1 MKTTA
6 TNAHSTTNVFFAI
19 QGSCAKELVNTKS
32 HLHLIKGTSACD
44 PQNNFGEVRFEMP
57 QKGATQINNSYTVR
71 KQTSD
76 IYNPFFSLKSI
87 FVYTLA
93 LIIFAISFCG
103 IEANYRAH
111 VYHTSVSNITKQTIT
126 VHAQDTLWDLAST
139 HHIEGLSQQQTVD
152 WIVATNNLSNTQL
165 QPGMKLVVAMAS

>member
-6 TNAHSTTNVFFAI
+6 TNTHSSNNVFFAI

-32 HLHLIKGTSACD
+32 HLHLIEGTSARD
-44 PQNNFGEVRFEMP
+44 LQNNFGEVRFAIP
-57 QKGATQINNSYTVR
+57 QKNVVQINNSSSVR

-76 IYNPFFSLKSI
+76 IYNPFFSLKSM
-87 FVYTLA
+87 FVYALA